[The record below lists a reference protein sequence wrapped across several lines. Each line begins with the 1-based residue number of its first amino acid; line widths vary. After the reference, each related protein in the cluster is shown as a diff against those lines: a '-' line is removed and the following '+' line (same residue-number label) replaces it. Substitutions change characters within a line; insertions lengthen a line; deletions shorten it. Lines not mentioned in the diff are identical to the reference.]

1 MMTKFE
7 KAMKLIE
14 ERCGNDKEEI
24 IALATISLPAGEE
37 VKPRPAVRM
46 VSSYYEDGVFYVSTD
61 ARKNK
66 MLQIAQNNEVGVCG
80 FGWYSFQGITEN
92 LGWVKDEK
100 NARIREKFKKV
111 FEWFDQD
118 GDEDN
123 PNSIV
128 LKITLTEGVIIDFEK
143 KYGELKYEVD
153 FFHKTAE

>member
-1 MMTKFE
+1 MTKFE

-143 KYGELKYEVD
+143 EYGELKYEVD

>member
-1 MMTKFE
+1 MTKFE

>member
-1 MMTKFE
+1 MTKFE

-92 LGWVKDEK
+92 LGWVKNEK

>member
-1 MMTKFE
+1 MTKFE

-143 KYGELKYEVD
+143 KYGELKYEID

>member
-1 MMTKFE
+1 MTKFE

-153 FFHKTAE
+153 LYHKTAE

>member
-66 MLQIAQNNEVGVCG
+66 MLQIAQ
-80 FGWYSFQGITEN
+80 
-92 LGWVKDEK
+92 K
-100 NARIREKFKKV
+100 
-111 FEWFDQD
+111 
-118 GDEDN
+118 
-123 PNSIV
+123 
-128 LKITLTEGVIIDFEK
+128 
-143 KYGELKYEVD
+143 
-153 FFHKTAE
+153 

>member
-1 MMTKFE
+1 MTKFE

-143 KYGELKYEVD
+143 KYGSLSTKLT
-153 FFHKTAE
+153 FP